1 MYFFLNHCR
10 KKIYRITYNSLGT
23 RGTDTIYGRNPTEA
37 MKKYKEQHCLR
48 DIIDIVEIEIRKE
61 YL

>member
-1 MYFFLNHCR
+1 MFFFLNHC
-10 KKIYRITYNSLGT
+10 KKIYRITYEGSRGSI
-23 RGTDTIYGRNPTEA
+23 GTDTIFGRNPTEA
-37 MKKYKEQHCLR
+37 IKKYKEQYYLR